1 MLTCATLITH
11 HIPKGAWQRMTGGKI
26 SAEASAVQG
35 GGVGAT
41 IAANGAPAAKVSK
54 SSHGAA
60 TVASLSAAALR
71 KAAKRPEASPG
82 KEVKMKTLKKAKE
95 SKLKK
100 GFKNTGTQTLQ
111 SSKSTQ
117 TDITLAMMNELGL
130 PDVLFSVTPAAA
142 FPNGREGGSS
152 RGNSSLPANTSS
164 SSSSARPVVVLQ
176 TPRGAFSSRVDAVQR
191 PDHQGLSLDGA
202 TYPGDLELPNVLE
215 DIDPVVNQYF
225 NDVRN
230 CEDDDDDDGGSD
242 GLRIDPLAQS
252 WGGFPTN
259 WKDQKGS
266 FESLF

>member
-95 SKLKK
+95 SKPKK

-130 PDVLFSVTPAAA
+130 PDVLFSATPAAA

-152 RGNSSLPANTSS
+152 RGNS
-164 SSSSARPVVVLQ
+164 
-176 TPRGAFSSRVDAVQR
+176 
-191 PDHQGLSLDGA
+191 
-202 TYPGDLELPNVLE
+202 
-215 DIDPVVNQYF
+215 
-225 NDVRN
+225 
-230 CEDDDDDDGGSD
+230 
-242 GLRIDPLAQS
+242 
-252 WGGFPTN
+252 
-259 WKDQKGS
+259 
-266 FESLF
+266 